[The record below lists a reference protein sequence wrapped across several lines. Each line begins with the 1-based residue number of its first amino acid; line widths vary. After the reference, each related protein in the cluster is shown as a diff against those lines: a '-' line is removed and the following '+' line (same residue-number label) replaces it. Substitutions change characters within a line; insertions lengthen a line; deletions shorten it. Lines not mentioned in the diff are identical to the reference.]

1 MYTKLYTMFAVYLVY
16 SDIALS
22 RLASEYTDCI
32 QTVYCMQRIQ
42 VYNGIQYTTVCTPPL
57 NSASPPS
64 GLRRLQ
70 TLHTARTRARSARRL
85 NSLSG

>member
-32 QTVYCMQRIQ
+32 QTVYRLYTDCIL
-42 VYNGIQYTTVCTPPL
+42 YAAYTGIQRYTVYVSTTVCTPPL
-57 NSASPPS
+57 SARGPSEVPQSP
-64 GLRRLQ
+64 
-70 TLHTARTRARSARRL
+70 ARSL
-85 NSLSG
+85 K